1 MGQLRYK
8 GYTGSVEYNEEDN
21 CLFGKVQGLKN
32 VLISYEGTTVDEI
45 RQDFEG
51 AVDDYLVSCADRGV
65 APAKPYSGKFVVR
78 MPSDLH
84 SRLASFAAATGTTIN
99 DLVNRAIANE
109 LKHAAY

>member
-1 MGQLRYK
+1 
-8 GYTGSVEYNEEDN
+8 
-21 CLFGKVQGLKN
+21 
-32 VLISYEGTTVDEI
+32 
-45 RQDFEG
+45 
-51 AVDDYLVSCADRGV
+51 
-65 APAKPYSGKFVVR
+65 